1 MYLGASVRADMGHLA
16 TGAEMRVTGSAL
28 VGTVVCV
35 NGGQAR
41 EVEGTWSASIEW
53 LVRKLAPRLPEL
65 AFAEV
70 RYRVKSWNRLD
81 WCIEDARAAIVESA
95 SARTVLLGFSMG
107 GAVAIAAAKEPS
119 VEGVVGLAP
128 WIPERLDLTPIA
140 GKSLVVLHGALDRW
154 LPGIPGVSPGSS
166 RRGFERAQALGI
178 SGRYTVISGA
188 VHGLALRSP
197 GGRLFRTPACAP
209 LGGARRGRA
218 SEVRRLVI
226 EQRWLLFLVGCAV
239 VASLQGA
246 LYWRQR
252 ATRNATLVD
261 AGWAFSLAV
270 LAVLYA
276 VLAPGGLEHRILIA
290 TLASIESIRIGWLVM
305 GRLGKDE
312 DTRYAELRE
321 RWRARGHEQR
331 NFAVFFQAQALV
343 AAILSIPFLLASYS
357 EHDGLQPLEWA
368 GAALWVVA
376 FSGEW
381 LADRQL
387 AAFKA
392 KPAHKGTTLRS
403 GLWRYSRHPNYFFQ
417 WLTWVAYA
425 LIALPAPY
433 GWLGLIAPVLMLL
446 SIFFVTGIPPAEAQA
461 LRSRGD
467 DYRRYQRETSAFI
480 PLPPRRA
487 S

>member
-1 MYLGASVRADMGHLA
+1 M
-16 TGAEMRVTGSAL
+16 
-28 VGTVVCV
+28 
-35 NGGQAR
+35 
-41 EVEGTWSASIEW
+41 
-53 LVRKLAPRLPEL
+53 
-65 AFAEV
+65 
-70 RYRVKSWNRLD
+70 
-81 WCIEDARAAIVESA
+81 
-95 SARTVLLGFSMG
+95 
-107 GAVAIAAAKEPS
+107 
-119 VEGVVGLAP
+119 
-128 WIPERLDLTPIA
+128 
-140 GKSLVVLHGALDRW
+140 
-154 LPGIPGVSPGSS
+154 
-166 RRGFERAQALGI
+166 
-178 SGRYTVISGA
+178 
-188 VHGLALRSP
+188 
-197 GGRLFRTPACAP
+197 
-209 LGGARRGRA
+209 
-218 SEVRRLVI
+218 I

-343 AAILSIPFLLASYS
+343 AAILSIPFLLASFN
-357 EHDGLQPLEWA
+357 EHDGLQPLELV
-368 GAALWVVA
+368 GTALWIAA

-392 KPAHKGTTLRS
+392 DPRTRDDSPQRPLALLEAPELLLPVADLGRVCAHRTAGAVRL
-403 GLWRYSRHPNYFFQ
+403 
-417 WLTWVAYA
+417 A
-425 LIALPAPY
+425 
-433 GWLGLIAPVLMLL
+433 
-446 SIFFVTGIPPAEAQA
+446 
-461 LRSRGD
+461 
-467 DYRRYQRETSAFI
+467 
-480 PLPPRRA
+480 RA
-487 S
+487 DRARA